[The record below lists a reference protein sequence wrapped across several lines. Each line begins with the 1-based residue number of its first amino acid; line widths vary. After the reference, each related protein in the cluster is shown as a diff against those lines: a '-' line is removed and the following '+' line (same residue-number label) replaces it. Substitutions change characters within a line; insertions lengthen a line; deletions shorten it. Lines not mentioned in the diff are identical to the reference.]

1 MPLPRIGMPQPAA
14 NPYNLPEGIKILS
27 AVDRCDGPACDS
39 QARAVIR
46 LENGSEL
53 LFCRHHTEFYR
64 KGLEEKNAAIYTQYD
79 GL

>member
-1 MPLPRIGMPQPAA
+1 MPLPRIGNAQPASD
-14 NPYNLPEGIKILS
+14 PYNLPAGVKLLTAS
-27 AVDRCDGPACDS
+27 DRCDGPACDS
-39 QARAVIR
+39 QARAVIQ

-64 KGLEEKNAAIYTQYD
+64 KGLEEKNASIYTQYN